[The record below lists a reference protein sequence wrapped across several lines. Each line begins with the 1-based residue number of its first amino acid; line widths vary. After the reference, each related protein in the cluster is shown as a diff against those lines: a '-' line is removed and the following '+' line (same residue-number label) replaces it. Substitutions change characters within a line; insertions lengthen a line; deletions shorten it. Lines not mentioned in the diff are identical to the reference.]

1 MSDEEEEIKK
11 VDMPEEY
18 PPEDGNYLRGNDYSP
33 VVVVVIL
40 NQPYEEVPERVD
52 EIVRASVE
60 AGAAIAGT
68 LQTENIG
75 MEKVIANVIANP
87 NIRHAVLC
95 GIESRGH
102 LTGEAFRAF
111 MENGTNDRKRIIGTD
126 SPDPFL
132 YNTSLE
138 AIERF
143 RNQVNL
149 VDLMGETDIELI
161 KEAVNAC
168 FQEKPTK
175 FMNYELHD
183 PGAYPEPPICQSVNW
198 KIGEP
203 WKVEEPEENEEQL
216 VFNVDEKAYEKLKEL
231 AKKRNLT
238 TPEIAAKNIIQDYLA
253 GGKNSSENKIP
264 TSEFSSK
271 KGIEV
276 IFKNPTVK
284 IEEIHKEE

>member
-1 MSDEEEEIKK
+1 MSCEEGEVPKAE
-11 VDMPEEY
+11 VPEGY

-40 NQPYEEVPERVD
+40 NQPYEEIPERVD

-60 AGAAIAGT
+60 AGSAMAGT

-75 MEKVIANVIANP
+75 TEKVIANVIANP

-102 LTGEAFRAF
+102 LTGEAFRAL
-111 MENGTNDRKRIIGTD
+111 MENGTTERKKIIGTD

-149 VDLMGETDIELI
+149 VDLMGETDVDLI

-168 FQEKPTK
+168 FQETPTEFK
-175 FMNYELHD
+175 NYELHD
-183 PGAYPEPPICQSVNW
+183 PGAYPEPPICQPVNW
-198 KIGEP
+198 KIDEP
-203 WKVEEPEENEEQL
+203 WKVEEPEENEEQV
-216 VFNVDEKAYEKLKEL
+216 VFNVDEKAYESLKKL
-231 AKKRNLT
+231 AKRKNLS
-238 TPEIAAKNIIQDYLA
+238 TPEKAAKNIIQNYSPKEKSDLET
-253 GGKNSSENKIP
+253 KTVSQNSP
-264 TSEFSSK
+264 SK
-271 KGIEV
+271 TNIKLMIN
-276 IFKNPTVK
+276 NPTIK
-284 IEEIHKEE
+284 IKEIHQK